1 MWKNSIIFSSITLM
15 LLVFSINSLNNDVS
29 LELLLENSR
38 PHIGAVYPSEIG
50 ISGETIKIAV
60 IDTGVNFEHPDLL
73 GIGENGKIVGG
84 YDFIENDNFPQD
96 TNGHGTQVTGIIAAD
111 GEITG
116 IAPKS
121 KILSYRVSED
131 GEAVS
136 SDLII
141 KAIKQAIVDKADIIN
156 ISLGVDIIH
165 DEIDHA
171 VNEAVNNGI
180 VVVVAAGNSGPDNE
194 TIGSPGANPNAITVG
209 ATYNDIDSSIVS
221 TLQIGEE
228 QFQVLPMLG
237 TEIISE
243 KIIEEIEFGG
253 FGREQDLEYL
263 DAKNKILLVERGG
276 EVEDEVVF
284 FSEKEHV
291 AANNGAKA
299 IIVFNNEPGIFYGE
313 LIHESIPENYVPSIP
328 AISIT
333 QEDGLIIKKML
344 NTKTIGT
351 IDVFNH
357 PDFVAMFS
365 SRGPVSPFY
374 EKPDLVAPGVFVKT
388 TSLGEKYNITS
399 GTSYAA
405 PHVAGAV
412 ALLLDKNPEFT
423 PQEIKS
429 KLITTSNLVTDP
441 FGNEFPM
448 NIGGAGR
455 VNVTDA
461 FNSELL
467 ILPSNLRFDLS
478 AEKNSQIKN
487 LHLNLDKLDNQLEI
501 KFSDFVNVNFDY
513 NLEDNFIQV
522 TSQLISNETGEFEGR
537 IFILHDGITHQ
548 IPIHVRVSDA
558 AVNIIKENDE
568 LFFEILKPLE
578 WTYAKISAI
587 NKETLEK
594 DSISFSSKSNSPL
607 KIYKSGDY
615 WIEVKISTDE
625 NTFDVYDSIKINL
638 LSENEKSVF
647 YYLEEIE
654 QPVLIL
660 SIVTVLVGIFGFRM
674 LRN

>member
-1 MWKNSIIFSSITLM
+1 M
-15 LLVFSINSLNNDVS
+15 LLVFSINSLNNDVGI
-29 LELLLENSR
+29 ELLLENSR

-50 ISGETIKIAV
+50 IGGETIKIAV
-60 IDTGVNFEHPDLL
+60 IDTGVNFDHPDLL
-73 GIGENGKIVGG
+73 GIGEDGKIVGG

-96 TNGHGTQVTGIIAAD
+96 TNGHGTQVAGIIAAD

-121 KILSYRVSED
+121 KILAYRVSED

-141 KAIKQAIVDKADIIN
+141 KAIKQAIADEADIIN

-171 VNEAVNNGI
+171 VNEAVKNGI
-180 VVVVAAGNSGPDNE
+180 VVVAAAGNSGPDNE

-221 TLQIGEE
+221 TLQIGKE

-313 LIHESIPENYVPSIP
+313 LIHEFIPENYVPSIP
-328 AISIT
+328 AVSIT
-333 QEDGLIIKKML
+333 QEDGLKIKKML
-344 NTKTIGT
+344 NTKTTGT

-405 PHVAGAV
+405 PHIAGAV
-412 ALLLDKNPEFT
+412 ALLLEKNPELT

-478 AEKNSQIKN
+478 TEKNSQIKN

-537 IFILHDGITHQ
+537 LFILHNEITHQ

-558 AVNIIKENDE
+558 SVNIIEENDE

-578 WTYAKISAI
+578 WTYAKISAV

-654 QPVLIL
+654 RPVLIL
-660 SIVTVLVGIFGFRM
+660 SIITVLVGIFGVRM

>member
-1 MWKNSIIFSSITLM
+1 M
-15 LLVFSINSLNNDVS
+15 LLLFSINSLNNDVS

-50 ISGETIKIAV
+50 IGGKTIKIAV
-60 IDTGVNFEHPDLL
+60 IDTGVNFDHPDLL
-73 GIGENGKIVGG
+73 GIGEDGKIVGG

-96 TNGHGTQVTGIIAAD
+96 TNGHGTQVAGIIAAD

-121 KILSYRVSED
+121 KILAYRVSED

-141 KAIKQAIVDKADIIN
+141 KAIKQAISDEADIIN

-171 VNEAVNNGI
+171 VNEAVKNGI
-180 VVVVAAGNSGPDNE
+180 VVVAAAGNSGPDNE

-253 FGREQDLEYL
+253 FGREQDLKYL
-263 DAKNKILLVERGG
+263 DVKNKILLVERGG

-291 AANNGAKA
+291 AVNNGAKA

-313 LIHESIPENYVPSIP
+313 LIHEFIPENYVPSIP
-328 AISIT
+328 AVSIT
-333 QEDGLIIKKML
+333 QEDGLKIKKML
-344 NTKTIGT
+344 NTKTIGI

-405 PHVAGAV
+405 PHIAGAV
-412 ALLLDKNPEFT
+412 ALLLEKNPEFT

-478 AEKNSQIKN
+478 TDC
-487 LHLNLDKLDNQLEI
+487 LL
-501 KFSDFVNVNFDY
+501 Y
-513 NLEDNFIQV
+513 
-522 TSQLISNETGEFEGR
+522 T
-537 IFILHDGITHQ
+537 
-548 IPIHVRVSDA
+548 SDA
-558 AVNIIKENDE
+558 ADE
-568 LFFEILKPLE
+568 
-578 WTYAKISAI
+578 
-587 NKETLEK
+587 
-594 DSISFSSKSNSPL
+594 
-607 KIYKSGDY
+607 
-615 WIEVKISTDE
+615 
-625 NTFDVYDSIKINL
+625 
-638 LSENEKSVF
+638 
-647 YYLEEIE
+647 
-654 QPVLIL
+654 
-660 SIVTVLVGIFGFRM
+660 
-674 LRN
+674 

>member
-1 MWKNSIIFSSITLM
+1 M

-50 ISGETIKIAV
+50 IGGETIKIAV

-96 TNGHGTQVTGIIAAD
+96 TNGHGTQVAGIIAAD
-111 GEITG
+111 GETTG

-121 KILSYRVSED
+121 KILAYRVSED

-141 KAIKQAIVDKADIIN
+141 KAIKQAMADEADIIN

-165 DEIDHA
+165 DEIDYA
-171 VNEAVNNGI
+171 VNEAVKNGI
-180 VVVVAAGNSGPDNE
+180 VVVAAAGNSGPDNE

-263 DAKNKILLVERGG
+263 DVKNKILLVERGG

-284 FSEKEHV
+284 FSEKEYV
-291 AANNGAKA
+291 AANSGAKA

-313 LIHESIPENYVPSIP
+313 LMHEFIPENYVPSIP
-328 AISIT
+328 AVSIT
-333 QEDGLIIKKML
+333 QDDGLKIKKML

-351 IDVFNH
+351 IDVFNP

-374 EKPDLVAPGVFVKT
+374 GKPDLVAPGVFVKT

-405 PHVAGAV
+405 PHIAGAV
-412 ALLLDKNPEFT
+412 ALLLEKNPEFT
-423 PQEIKS
+423 PHEIKS

-478 AEKNSQIKN
+478 TEKNSQTKN

-522 TSQLISNETGEFEGR
+522 TSQLVSNETGEFEGR
-537 IFILHDGITHQ
+537 LFILHNGITHQ

-558 AVNIIKENDE
+558 TVNIIEENDE

-578 WTYAKISAI
+578 WTYAKISAV

-615 WIEVKISTDE
+615 WIEAKISTDE

-654 QPVLIL
+654 RPVLIL
-660 SIVTVLVGIFGFRM
+660 SIITVLVGIFGVRM

>member
-1 MWKNSIIFSSITLM
+1 
-15 LLVFSINSLNNDVS
+15 VS

-50 ISGETIKIAV
+50 IGGKTIKIAV
-60 IDTGVNFEHPDLL
+60 IDTGVNFDHPDLL
-73 GIGENGKIVGG
+73 GIGEDGKIVGG

-96 TNGHGTQVTGIIAAD
+96 TNGHGTQVAGIIAAD

-121 KILSYRVSED
+121 KILAYRVSED

-141 KAIKQAIVDKADIIN
+141 KAIKQAISDEADIIN

-171 VNEAVNNGI
+171 VNEAVKNGI
-180 VVVVAAGNSGPDNE
+180 VVVAAAGNSGPDNE

-253 FGREQDLEYL
+253 FGREQDLKYL
-263 DAKNKILLVERGG
+263 DVKNKILLVERGG

-291 AANNGAKA
+291 AVNNGAKA

-313 LIHESIPENYVPSIP
+313 LIHEFIPENYVPSIP
-328 AISIT
+328 AVSIT
-333 QEDGLIIKKML
+333 QEDGLKIKKML
-344 NTKTIGT
+344 NTKTIGI

-405 PHVAGAV
+405 PHIAGAV
-412 ALLLDKNPEFT
+412 ALLLEKNPEFT

-478 AEKNSQIKN
+478 TEKNSQTKN

-522 TSQLISNETGEFEGR
+522 TSQLVSNETGEFEGR
-537 IFILHDGITHQ
+537 LFILHNGITHQ

-558 AVNIIKENDE
+558 TVNIIEENDE

-578 WTYAKISAI
+578 WTYAKISAV

-615 WIEVKISTDE
+615 WIEAKISTDE

-654 QPVLIL
+654 RPVLIL
-660 SIVTVLVGIFGFRM
+660 SIITVLVGIFGVRM

>member
-1 MWKNSIIFSSITLM
+1 MWKNSIIFSGITLM
-15 LLVFSINSLNNDVS
+15 LLLFSINSLNNDVS

-50 ISGETIKIAV
+50 IGGKTIKIAV
-60 IDTGVNFEHPDLL
+60 IDTGVNFDHPDLL
-73 GIGENGKIVGG
+73 GIGEDGKIVGG

-96 TNGHGTQVTGIIAAD
+96 TNGHGTQVAGIIAAD

-121 KILSYRVSED
+121 KILAYRVSED

-141 KAIKQAIVDKADIIN
+141 KAIKQAISDEADIIN

-171 VNEAVNNGI
+171 VNEAVKNGI
-180 VVVVAAGNSGPDNE
+180 VVVAAAGNSGPDNE

-253 FGREQDLEYL
+253 FGREQDLKYL
-263 DAKNKILLVERGG
+263 DVKNKILLVERGG

-291 AANNGAKA
+291 AVNNGAKA

-313 LIHESIPENYVPSIP
+313 LIHEFIPENYVPSIP
-328 AISIT
+328 AVSIT
-333 QEDGLIIKKML
+333 QEDGLKIKKML
-344 NTKTIGT
+344 NTKTIGI

-405 PHVAGAV
+405 PHIAGAV
-412 ALLLDKNPEFT
+412 ALLLEKNPEFT

-478 AEKNSQIKN
+478 TEKNSQTKN

-522 TSQLISNETGEFEGR
+522 TSQLVSNETGEFEGR
-537 IFILHDGITHQ
+537 LFILHNGITHQ

-558 AVNIIKENDE
+558 TVNIIEENDE

-578 WTYAKISAI
+578 WTYAKISAV

-594 DSISFSSKSNSPL
+594 DSISFSSKNNTPL

-625 NTFDVYDSIKINL
+625 NIFDVYDSIKINL

-654 QPVLIL
+654 RPVLIL
-660 SIVTVLVGIFGFRM
+660 SIITVLVGIFGVRM

>member
-1 MWKNSIIFSSITLM
+1 MWKNSIIFSGITLI

-29 LELLLENSR
+29 LEFLLENSR

-50 ISGETIKIAV
+50 IGGETIKIAV

-96 TNGHGTQVTGIIAAD
+96 TNGHGTQVAGIIAAD
-111 GEITG
+111 GETTG

-121 KILSYRVSED
+121 KILAYRVSED

-141 KAIKQAIVDKADIIN
+141 KAIKQAMADEADIIN

-165 DEIDHA
+165 DEIDYA
-171 VNEAVNNGI
+171 VNEAVKNGI
-180 VVVVAAGNSGPDNE
+180 VVVAAAGNSGPDNE

-263 DAKNKILLVERGG
+263 DVKNKILLVERGG

-284 FSEKEHV
+284 FSEKEYV
-291 AANNGAKA
+291 AANSGAKA

-313 LIHESIPENYVPSIP
+313 LMHEFIPENYVPSIP
-328 AISIT
+328 AVSIT
-333 QEDGLIIKKML
+333 QDDGLKIKKML

-374 EKPDLVAPGVFVKT
+374 GKPDLVAPGVFVKT

-405 PHVAGAV
+405 PHIAGAV
-412 ALLLDKNPEFT
+412 ALLLEKNPEFT
-423 PQEIKS
+423 PHEIKS

-455 VNVTDA
+455 VNVTNA

-478 AEKNSQIKN
+478 TEKNSQTKN

-522 TSQLISNETGEFEGR
+522 TSQLVSNETGEFEGR
-537 IFILHDGITHQ
+537 LFILHNGITHQ

-558 AVNIIKENDE
+558 TVNIIEENDE

-578 WTYAKISAI
+578 WTYAKISAV

-615 WIEVKISTDE
+615 WIEAKISTDE

-654 QPVLIL
+654 RPVLIL
-660 SIVTVLVGIFGFRM
+660 SIITVLVGIFGVRM

>member
-1 MWKNSIIFSSITLM
+1 M
-15 LLVFSINSLNNDVS
+15 LLLFSINSLNNDVS

-50 ISGETIKIAV
+50 IGGKTIKIAV
-60 IDTGVNFEHPDLL
+60 IDTGVNFDHPDLL
-73 GIGENGKIVGG
+73 GIGEDGKIVGG

-96 TNGHGTQVTGIIAAD
+96 TNGHGTQVAGIIAAD
-111 GEITG
+111 GETTG

-121 KILSYRVSED
+121 KILAYRVSED

-141 KAIKQAIVDKADIIN
+141 KAIKQAISDEADIIN

-171 VNEAVNNGI
+171 VNEAVKNGI
-180 VVVVAAGNSGPDNE
+180 VVVAAAGNSGPDNE

-253 FGREQDLEYL
+253 FGREQDLKYL
-263 DAKNKILLVERGG
+263 DVKNKILLVERGG

-291 AANNGAKA
+291 AVNNGAKA

-313 LIHESIPENYVPSIP
+313 LIHEFIPENYVPSIP
-328 AISIT
+328 AVSIT
-333 QEDGLIIKKML
+333 QEDGLKIKKML
-344 NTKTIGT
+344 NTKTIGI

-405 PHVAGAV
+405 PHIAGAV
-412 ALLLDKNPEFT
+412 ALLLEKNPEFT

-478 AEKNSQIKN
+478 TEKNSQTKN

-522 TSQLISNETGEFEGR
+522 TSQLVSNETGEFEGR
-537 IFILHDGITHQ
+537 LFILHNGITHQ

-558 AVNIIKENDE
+558 TVNIIEENDE

-578 WTYAKISAI
+578 WTYAKISAV

-615 WIEVKISTDE
+615 WIEAKISTDE

-654 QPVLIL
+654 RPVLIL
-660 SIVTVLVGIFGFRM
+660 SIITVLVGIFGVRM

>member
-1 MWKNSIIFSSITLM
+1 MWKNSIIFSGITLM
-15 LLVFSINSLNNDVS
+15 LLLFSINSLNNDVS

-50 ISGETIKIAV
+50 IGGETIKIAV
-60 IDTGVNFEHPDLL
+60 IDTGVNFDHPDLL
-73 GIGENGKIVGG
+73 GIGEDGKIVGG

-96 TNGHGTQVTGIIAAD
+96 TNGHGTQVAGIIAAD

-121 KILSYRVSED
+121 KILAYRVSED

-141 KAIKQAIVDKADIIN
+141 KAIKQAIADEADIIN

-171 VNEAVNNGI
+171 VNEAVKNGI
-180 VVVVAAGNSGPDNE
+180 VVVAAAGNSGPDNE

-253 FGREQDLEYL
+253 FGREQDLKYL
-263 DAKNKILLVERGG
+263 DVKNKILLVERGG

-313 LIHESIPENYVPSIP
+313 LIHEFIPENYVPSIP
-328 AISIT
+328 AVSIT
-333 QEDGLIIKKML
+333 QEDGLKIKKML
-344 NTKTIGT
+344 NTKTIGI

-405 PHVAGAV
+405 PHIAGAV
-412 ALLLDKNPEFT
+412 ALLLEKNPEFT

-478 AEKNSQIKN
+478 TEKNSQTKN

-522 TSQLISNETGEFEGR
+522 TSQLVSNETGEFEGR
-537 IFILHDGITHQ
+537 LFILHNGITHQ

-558 AVNIIKENDE
+558 TVNIIEENDE

-578 WTYAKISAI
+578 WTYAKISAV

-654 QPVLIL
+654 RPVLIL
-660 SIVTVLVGIFGFRM
+660 SIITVLVGIFGVRM

>member
-1 MWKNSIIFSSITLM
+1 M

-50 ISGETIKIAV
+50 IGGKTIKIAV
-60 IDTGVNFEHPDLL
+60 IDTGVNFDHPDLL
-73 GIGENGKIVGG
+73 GIGEDGKIVGG

-96 TNGHGTQVTGIIAAD
+96 TNGHGTQVAGIIAAD

-121 KILSYRVSED
+121 KILAYRVSED

-141 KAIKQAIVDKADIIN
+141 KAIKQAIADEADIIN

-171 VNEAVNNGI
+171 VNEAVKNGI
-180 VVVVAAGNSGPDNE
+180 VVVAAAGNSGPDNE

-313 LIHESIPENYVPSIP
+313 LIHEFIPENYVPSIP
-328 AISIT
+328 AVSIT
-333 QEDGLIIKKML
+333 QEDGLKIKKML

-405 PHVAGAV
+405 PHIAGAV
-412 ALLLDKNPEFT
+412 ALLLEKNPEFT

-478 AEKNSQIKN
+478 TEKSSQIKN
-487 LHLNLDKLDNQLEI
+487 LQLNLDKLDNQLEI
-501 KFSDFVNVNFDY
+501 KFSDFDNVNFDY
-513 NLEDNFIQV
+513 NLQDNVIQV
-522 TSQLISNETGEFEGR
+522 TSQLTSSETGEFEGR
-537 IFILHDGITHQ
+537 LFILHNGITHQ
-548 IPIHVRVSDA
+548 IPIHVRISDA
-558 AVNIIKENDE
+558 AISIMQENDE
-568 LFFEILKPLE
+568 LFFEVLKPLE
-578 WTYAKISAI
+578 WTYTKISVI
-587 NKETLEK
+587 NNETLEK
-594 DSISFSSKSNSPL
+594 NSISFTPENNAGL
-607 KIYKSGDY
+607 NIFKSGHY
-615 WIEVKISTDE
+615 WIEAKISTDE
-625 NTFDVYDSIKINL
+625 NTFDVYDSIIIDSSSQNQKPIFYDVQNIQRPIL
-638 LSENEKSVF
+638 IFSV
-647 YYLEEIE
+647 IT
-654 QPVLIL
+654 IM
-660 SIVTVLVGIFGFRM
+660 IGIFWARI

>member
-1 MWKNSIIFSSITLM
+1 MWKNSIIFSGITLI

-29 LELLLENSR
+29 LEFLLENSR

-50 ISGETIKIAV
+50 IGGETIKIAV

-96 TNGHGTQVTGIIAAD
+96 TNGHGTQVAGIIAAD
-111 GEITG
+111 GETTG

-121 KILSYRVSED
+121 KILAYRVSED

-141 KAIKQAIVDKADIIN
+141 KAIKQAISDEADIIN

-165 DEIDHA
+165 DEIDYA
-171 VNEAVNNGI
+171 VNEAVKNGI
-180 VVVVAAGNSGPDNE
+180 VVVAAAGNSGPDNE

-263 DAKNKILLVERGG
+263 DVKNKILLVERGG

-284 FSEKEHV
+284 FSEKEYV
-291 AANNGAKA
+291 AANSGAKA

-313 LIHESIPENYVPSIP
+313 LMHEFIPENYVPSIP
-328 AISIT
+328 AVSIT
-333 QEDGLIIKKML
+333 QDDGLKIKKML

-374 EKPDLVAPGVFVKT
+374 GKPDLVAPGVFVKT

-405 PHVAGAV
+405 PHIAGAV
-412 ALLLDKNPEFT
+412 ALLLEKNPEFT
-423 PQEIKS
+423 PHEIKS

-455 VNVTDA
+455 VNVTNA

-478 AEKNSQIKN
+478 TEKNSQTKN
-487 LHLNLDKLDNQLEI
+487 LHLNLAKLDNQLEI

-522 TSQLISNETGEFEGR
+522 TSQLVSNETGEFEGR
-537 IFILHDGITHQ
+537 LFILHNGITHQ

-558 AVNIIKENDE
+558 TVNIIEENDE

-578 WTYAKISAI
+578 WTYAKISVV

-615 WIEVKISTDE
+615 WIEAKISTDE

-654 QPVLIL
+654 RPVLIL
-660 SIVTVLVGIFGFRM
+660 SIITVLVGIFGVRM

>member
-1 MWKNSIIFSSITLM
+1 M
-15 LLVFSINSLNNDVS
+15 LLVFSINSFNNDMS

-50 ISGETIKIAV
+50 IGGETIKIAV

-96 TNGHGTQVTGIIAAD
+96 TNGHGTQVAGIIAAD
-111 GEITG
+111 GETTG

-121 KILSYRVSED
+121 KILAYRVSED

-141 KAIKQAIVDKADIIN
+141 KAIKQAMADEADIIN

-165 DEIDHA
+165 DEIDYA
-171 VNEAVNNGI
+171 VNEAVKNGI
-180 VVVVAAGNSGPDNE
+180 VVVAAAGNSGPDNE

-209 ATYNDIDSSIVS
+209 ATYNDIDSSVVS

-263 DAKNKILLVERGG
+263 DVKNKILLVERGG

-284 FSEKEHV
+284 FSEKEYV
-291 AANNGAKA
+291 AANSGAKA

-313 LIHESIPENYVPSIP
+313 LMHEFIPENYVPSIP
-328 AISIT
+328 AVSIT
-333 QEDGLIIKKML
+333 QDDGLKIKKML

-478 AEKNSQIKN
+478 TEKNSQTKN

-501 KFSDFVNVNFDY
+501 KFSDYVNVNFDY

-558 AVNIIKENDE
+558 TVNIIEENDE

-578 WTYAKISAI
+578 WTYAKISAV

-615 WIEVKISTDE
+615 WIEAKISTDE

-654 QPVLIL
+654 RPVLIL
-660 SIVTVLVGIFGFRM
+660 SIITVLVGIFGVRM

>member
-1 MWKNSIIFSSITLM
+1 M

-50 ISGETIKIAV
+50 IGGETIKIAV

-96 TNGHGTQVTGIIAAD
+96 TNGHGTQVAGIIAAD
-111 GEITG
+111 GETTG

-121 KILSYRVSED
+121 KILAYRVSED

-141 KAIKQAIVDKADIIN
+141 KPINQAMADEADIIN

-165 DEIDHA
+165 DEIDYA
-171 VNEAVNNGI
+171 VNEAVKNGI
-180 VVVVAAGNSGPDNE
+180 VVVAAAGNSGPDNE

-263 DAKNKILLVERGG
+263 DVKNKILLVERGC

-284 FSEKEHV
+284 FSEKEYV
-291 AANNGAKA
+291 AANSGAKA

-313 LIHESIPENYVPSIP
+313 LMHEFVPENYVPSIP
-328 AISIT
+328 AVSIT
-333 QEDGLIIKKML
+333 QDDGLKIKKML

-374 EKPDLVAPGVFVKT
+374 GKPDLVAPGVFVKT

-405 PHVAGAV
+405 PHIAGAV
-412 ALLLDKNPEFT
+412 ALLLEKNPEFT
-423 PQEIKS
+423 PHEIKS

-478 AEKNSQIKN
+478 TEKNSQTKN

-522 TSQLISNETGEFEGR
+522 TSQLVSNETGEFEGR
-537 IFILHDGITHQ
+537 LFILHNGITHQ

-558 AVNIIKENDE
+558 TVNIIEENDE

-578 WTYAKISAI
+578 WTYAKISAV

-615 WIEVKISTDE
+615 WIEAKISTDE

-654 QPVLIL
+654 RPVLIL
-660 SIVTVLVGIFGFRM
+660 SIITVLVGIFGVRM

>member
-1 MWKNSIIFSSITLM
+1 M
-15 LLVFSINSLNNDVS
+15 LLVFSINSFNNDMS

-50 ISGETIKIAV
+50 IGGETIKIAV

-96 TNGHGTQVTGIIAAD
+96 TNGHGTQVAGIIAAD
-111 GEITG
+111 GETTG

-121 KILSYRVSED
+121 KILAYRVSED

-141 KAIKQAIVDKADIIN
+141 KAIKQAMADEADIIN

-165 DEIDHA
+165 DEIDYA
-171 VNEAVNNGI
+171 VNEAVKNGI
-180 VVVVAAGNSGPDNE
+180 VVVAAAGNSGPDNE

-263 DAKNKILLVERGG
+263 DVKNKILLVERGG

-284 FSEKEHV
+284 FSEKEYV
-291 AANNGAKA
+291 AANSGAKA

-313 LIHESIPENYVPSIP
+313 LMHEFIPENYVPSIP
-328 AISIT
+328 AVSIT
-333 QEDGLIIKKML
+333 QDDGLKIKKML

-374 EKPDLVAPGVFVKT
+374 GKPDLVAPGVFVKT

-405 PHVAGAV
+405 PHIAGAV
-412 ALLLDKNPEFT
+412 ALLLEKNPEFT
-423 PQEIKS
+423 PHEIKS

-478 AEKNSQIKN
+478 TEKNSQTKN

-522 TSQLISNETGEFEGR
+522 TSQLVSNETGEFEGR
-537 IFILHDGITHQ
+537 LFILHNGITHQ

-558 AVNIIKENDE
+558 TVNIIEENDE

-578 WTYAKISAI
+578 WTYAKISAV

-615 WIEVKISTDE
+615 WIEAKISTDE

-654 QPVLIL
+654 RPVLIL
-660 SIVTVLVGIFGFRM
+660 SIITVLVGIFGVRM

>member
-1 MWKNSIIFSSITLM
+1 MWKNSIIFSGITLI

-29 LELLLENSR
+29 LEFLLENSR

-50 ISGETIKIAV
+50 IGGETIKIAV

-96 TNGHGTQVTGIIAAD
+96 TNGHGTQVAGIIAAD
-111 GEITG
+111 GETTG

-121 KILSYRVSED
+121 KILAYRVSED

-141 KAIKQAIVDKADIIN
+141 KAIKQAMADEADIIN

-165 DEIDHA
+165 DEIDYA
-171 VNEAVNNGI
+171 VNEAVKNGI
-180 VVVVAAGNSGPDNE
+180 VVVAAAGNSGPDNE

-263 DAKNKILLVERGG
+263 DVKNKILLVERGG

-284 FSEKEHV
+284 FSEKEYV
-291 AANNGAKA
+291 AANSGAKA

-313 LIHESIPENYVPSIP
+313 LMHEFIPENYVPSIP
-328 AISIT
+328 AVSIT
-333 QEDGLIIKKML
+333 QDDGLKIKKML

-374 EKPDLVAPGVFVKT
+374 GKPDLVAPGVFVKT

-405 PHVAGAV
+405 PHIAGAV
-412 ALLLDKNPEFT
+412 ALLLEKNPEFT
-423 PQEIKS
+423 PHEIKS

-455 VNVTDA
+455 VNVTNA

-478 AEKNSQIKN
+478 TEKNSQTKN

-522 TSQLISNETGEFEGR
+522 TSQLVSNETGEFEGR
-537 IFILHDGITHQ
+537 LFILHNGITHQ

-558 AVNIIKENDE
+558 TVNIIEENDK

-578 WTYAKISAI
+578 WTYAKISAV

-615 WIEVKISTDE
+615 WIEAKISTDE

-654 QPVLIL
+654 RPVLIL
-660 SIVTVLVGIFGFRM
+660 SIITVLVGIFGVRM

>member
-1 MWKNSIIFSSITLM
+1 M
-15 LLVFSINSLNNDVS
+15 LLLFSINSLNNDVS

-50 ISGETIKIAV
+50 IGGKTIKIAV
-60 IDTGVNFEHPDLL
+60 IDTGVNFDHPDLL
-73 GIGENGKIVGG
+73 GIGEDGKIVGG

-96 TNGHGTQVTGIIAAD
+96 TNGHGTQVAGIIAAD

-121 KILSYRVSED
+121 KILAYRVSED

-141 KAIKQAIVDKADIIN
+141 KAIKQAISDEADIIN

-171 VNEAVNNGI
+171 VNEAVKNGI
-180 VVVVAAGNSGPDNE
+180 VVVAAAGNSGPDNE

-253 FGREQDLEYL
+253 FGREQDLKYL
-263 DAKNKILLVERGG
+263 DVKNKILLVERGG

-291 AANNGAKA
+291 AVNNGAKA

-313 LIHESIPENYVPSIP
+313 LIHEFIPENYVPSIP
-328 AISIT
+328 AVSIT
-333 QEDGLIIKKML
+333 QEDGLKIKKML

-405 PHVAGAV
+405 PHIAGAV
-412 ALLLDKNPEFT
+412 ALLLEKNPEFT

-478 AEKNSQIKN
+478 TEKNSQTKN
-487 LHLNLDKLDNQLEI
+487 LHLNLDKLDNQLDI

-522 TSQLISNETGEFEGR
+522 TSQLVSNETGEFEGR
-537 IFILHDGITHQ
+537 LFILHNGITHQ

-558 AVNIIKENDE
+558 TVNIIEENDE

-578 WTYAKISAI
+578 WTYAKISAV

-615 WIEVKISTDE
+615 WIEAKISTDE

-654 QPVLIL
+654 RPVLIL
-660 SIVTVLVGIFGFRM
+660 SIITVLVGIFGVRM

>member
-1 MWKNSIIFSSITLM
+1 M

-50 ISGETIKIAV
+50 IGGETIKIAV

-96 TNGHGTQVTGIIAAD
+96 TNGHGTQVAGIIAAD
-111 GEITG
+111 GETTG

-121 KILSYRVSED
+121 KILAYRVSED

-141 KAIKQAIVDKADIIN
+141 KAIKQAMADEADIIN

-165 DEIDHA
+165 DEIDYA
-171 VNEAVNNGI
+171 VNEAVKNGI
-180 VVVVAAGNSGPDNE
+180 VVVAAAGNSGPDNE

-263 DAKNKILLVERGG
+263 DVKNKILLVERGG

-284 FSEKEHV
+284 FSEKEYV
-291 AANNGAKA
+291 AANSGAKA

-313 LIHESIPENYVPSIP
+313 LMHEFVPENYVPSIP
-328 AISIT
+328 AVSIT
-333 QEDGLIIKKML
+333 QDDGLKIKKML

-374 EKPDLVAPGVFVKT
+374 GKPDLVAPGVFVKT

-405 PHVAGAV
+405 PHIAGAV
-412 ALLLDKNPEFT
+412 ALLLEKNPEFT
-423 PQEIKS
+423 PHEIKS

-478 AEKNSQIKN
+478 TEKNSQTKN

-522 TSQLISNETGEFEGR
+522 TSQLVSNETGEFEGR
-537 IFILHDGITHQ
+537 LFILHNGITHQ

-558 AVNIIKENDE
+558 TVNIIEENDE

-578 WTYAKISAI
+578 WTYAKISAV

-615 WIEVKISTDE
+615 WIEAKISTDE

-654 QPVLIL
+654 RPVLIL
-660 SIVTVLVGIFGFRM
+660 SIITVLVGIFGVRM

>member
-1 MWKNSIIFSSITLM
+1 M
-15 LLVFSINSLNNDVS
+15 LLVLCVNSLNNDVD

-50 ISGETIKIAV
+50 IGGETITIAV
-60 IDTGVNFEHPDLL
+60 IDTGVNFKHPDLL

-84 YDFIENDNFPQD
+84 YDYIENDNFPQD
-96 TNGHGTQVTGIIAAD
+96 TNGHGTQVAGIIAAD

-121 KILSYRVSED
+121 KILAYRVSED

-141 KAIKQAIVDKADIIN
+141 KAIKQAITDEVDIIN
-156 ISLGVDIIH
+156 ISLGVDVIH
-165 DEIDHA
+165 DKIDHA
-171 VNEAVNNGI
+171 VNEAVSNGI
-180 VVVVAAGNSGPDNE
+180 VVVVAAGNSGPDKE

-221 TLQIGEE
+221 TLQIGEK

-237 TEIISE
+237 TKIISD
-243 KIIEEIEFGG
+243 KIMAEIEFGN
-253 FGREQDLEYL
+253 FGRQQDL
-263 DAKNKILLVERGG
+263 KNFDVREKIILVERGG
-276 EVEDEVVF
+276 EIEDEVVF
-284 FSEKEHV
+284 FSEKEQV

-299 IIVFNNEPGIFYGE
+299 IIVFNNELGIFYGE
-313 LIHESIPENYVPSIP
+313 LLHEFVPENYTPSIP
-328 AISIT
+328 AISMT
-333 QEDGLIIKKML
+333 QEDGMIVKEML

-388 TSLGEKYNITS
+388 TSLSEQYNITS

-405 PHVAGAV
+405 PHVTGAV
-412 ALLLDKNPEFT
+412 ALLLNKDPELT
-423 PQEIKS
+423 PHEIKS

-441 FGNEFPM
+441 FGNEFSM

-455 VNVTDA
+455 INVTNA
-461 FNSELL
+461 FDSELL
-467 ILPSNLRFDLS
+467 ILPPNLRFDLS
-478 AEKNSQIKN
+478 TEKNSETKYIQIN
-487 LHLNLDKLDNQLEI
+487 SNKLDEMLDI
-501 KFSDFVNVNFDY
+501 KFSNFTNVNLDY
-513 NLEDNFIQV
+513 NLQGNLLQV
-522 TSQLISNETGEFEGR
+522 TSKLTSNEIGEFEGR
-537 IFILHDGITHQ
+537 LFIKHNEIMHQ
-548 IPIHVRVSDA
+548 IPIHIRVSEA
-558 AVNIIKENDE
+558 TINIIEEDGE
-568 LFFEILKPLE
+568 LFFEIIKPLE

-594 DSISFSSKSNSPL
+594 NSVSFSPKNTIPL

-615 WIEVKISTDE
+615 WIEAKISTHE
-625 NTFDVYDSIKINL
+625 KIFDVFDSIIIDTSFENKI
-638 LSENEKSVF
+638 SVF
-647 YYLEEIE
+647 NNIGNIE
-654 QPVLIL
+654 RPVIIL
-660 SIVTVLVGIFGFRM
+660 TAIIISCCGIWYSNFKKLKYTWSCFT
-674 LRN
+674 NII

>member
-1 MWKNSIIFSSITLM
+1 M

-50 ISGETIKIAV
+50 IGGETIKIAV

-96 TNGHGTQVTGIIAAD
+96 TNGHGTQVAGIIAAD
-111 GEITG
+111 GETTG

-121 KILSYRVSED
+121 KILAYRVSED

-141 KAIKQAIVDKADIIN
+141 KPINQAMADEADIIN

-165 DEIDHA
+165 DEIDYA
-171 VNEAVNNGI
+171 VNEAVKNGI
-180 VVVVAAGNSGPDNE
+180 VVVAAAGNSGPDNE

-263 DAKNKILLVERGG
+263 DVKNKILLVERGG

-284 FSEKEHV
+284 FSEKEYV
-291 AANNGAKA
+291 AANSGAKA

-313 LIHESIPENYVPSIP
+313 LMHEFVPENYVPSIP
-328 AISIT
+328 AVSIT
-333 QEDGLIIKKML
+333 QDDGLKIKKML

-374 EKPDLVAPGVFVKT
+374 GKPDLVAPGVFVKT

-405 PHVAGAV
+405 PHIAGAV
-412 ALLLDKNPEFT
+412 ALLLEKNPEFT
-423 PQEIKS
+423 PHEIKS

-478 AEKNSQIKN
+478 TEKNSQTKN

-522 TSQLISNETGEFEGR
+522 TSQLVSNETGEFEGR
-537 IFILHDGITHQ
+537 LFILHNGITHQ

-558 AVNIIKENDE
+558 TVNIIEENDE

-578 WTYAKISAI
+578 WTYAKISAV

-615 WIEVKISTDE
+615 WIEAKISTDE

-654 QPVLIL
+654 RPVLIL
-660 SIVTVLVGIFGFRM
+660 SIITVLVGIFGVRM

>member
-1 MWKNSIIFSSITLM
+1 M
-15 LLVFSINSLNNDVS
+15 LLVFSINSLNNDVGI
-29 LELLLENSR
+29 ELLLENSR

-50 ISGETIKIAV
+50 IGGETIKIAV
-60 IDTGVNFEHPDLL
+60 IDTGVNFDHPDLL
-73 GIGENGKIVGG
+73 GIGEDGKIVGG

-96 TNGHGTQVTGIIAAD
+96 TNGHGTQVAGIIAAD

-121 KILSYRVSED
+121 KILAYRVSED

-141 KAIKQAIVDKADIIN
+141 KAIKQAIADEADIIN

-171 VNEAVNNGI
+171 VNEAVKNGI
-180 VVVVAAGNSGPDNE
+180 VVVAAAGNSGPDNE

-313 LIHESIPENYVPSIP
+313 LIHEFIPENYVPSIP
-328 AISIT
+328 AVSIT
-333 QEDGLIIKKML
+333 QEDGLKIKKIL
-344 NTKTIGT
+344 NTKTTGT

-405 PHVAGAV
+405 PHIAGAV
-412 ALLLDKNPEFT
+412 ALLLEKNPELT

-478 AEKNSQIKN
+478 TEKNSQIKN

-537 IFILHDGITHQ
+537 LFILHNEITHQ

-558 AVNIIKENDE
+558 SVNIIEENDE

-578 WTYAKISAI
+578 WTYAKISAV

-654 QPVLIL
+654 RPVLIL
-660 SIVTVLVGIFGFRM
+660 SIITVLVGIFGVRM

>member
-1 MWKNSIIFSSITLM
+1 M
-15 LLVFSINSLNNDVS
+15 LLVFSINSLNNDVGI
-29 LELLLENSR
+29 ELLLENSR

-50 ISGETIKIAV
+50 IGGETIKIAV

-96 TNGHGTQVTGIIAAD
+96 TNGHGTQVAGIIAAD
-111 GEITG
+111 GETTG

-121 KILSYRVSED
+121 KILAYRVSED

-141 KAIKQAIVDKADIIN
+141 KAIKQAMADEADIIN

-165 DEIDHA
+165 DEIDYA
-171 VNEAVNNGI
+171 VNEAVKNGI
-180 VVVVAAGNSGPDNE
+180 VVVAAAGNSGPDNE

-263 DAKNKILLVERGG
+263 DVKNKILLVERGG

-284 FSEKEHV
+284 FSEKEYV
-291 AANNGAKA
+291 AANNDAKA

-313 LIHESIPENYVPSIP
+313 LMHEFVPENYVPSIP
-328 AISIT
+328 AVSIT
-333 QEDGLIIKKML
+333 QDDGLKIKKML

-374 EKPDLVAPGVFVKT
+374 GKPDLVAPGVFVKT

-405 PHVAGAV
+405 PHIAGAV
-412 ALLLDKNPEFT
+412 ALLLEKNPEFT
-423 PQEIKS
+423 PHEIKS

-478 AEKNSQIKN
+478 TEKNSQTKN

-522 TSQLISNETGEFEGR
+522 TSQLVSNETGEFEGR
-537 IFILHDGITHQ
+537 LFILHNGITHQ

-558 AVNIIKENDE
+558 TVNIIEENDE

-578 WTYAKISAI
+578 WTYAKISAV

-615 WIEVKISTDE
+615 WIEAKISTDE

-654 QPVLIL
+654 RPVLIL
-660 SIVTVLVGIFGFRM
+660 SIITVVVGIFGVRM

>member
-1 MWKNSIIFSSITLM
+1 M

-50 ISGETIKIAV
+50 IGGETIKIAV

-96 TNGHGTQVTGIIAAD
+96 TNGHGTQVAGIIAAD
-111 GEITG
+111 GETTG

-121 KILSYRVSED
+121 KILAYRVSED

-141 KAIKQAIVDKADIIN
+141 KAIKQAMADEADIIN

-165 DEIDHA
+165 DEIDYA
-171 VNEAVNNGI
+171 VNEAVKNGI
-180 VVVVAAGNSGPDNE
+180 VVVAAAGNSGPDNE

-263 DAKNKILLVERGG
+263 DVKNKILLVERGG

-284 FSEKEHV
+284 FSEKEYV
-291 AANNGAKA
+291 AANSGAKA

-313 LIHESIPENYVPSIP
+313 LMHEFIPENYVPSIP
-328 AISIT
+328 AVSIT
-333 QEDGLIIKKML
+333 QDDGLKIKKML

-374 EKPDLVAPGVFVKT
+374 GKPDLVAPGVFVKT

-405 PHVAGAV
+405 PHIAGAV
-412 ALLLDKNPEFT
+412 ALLLEKNPEFT
-423 PQEIKS
+423 PHEIKS

-478 AEKNSQIKN
+478 TEKNSQTKN

-522 TSQLISNETGEFEGR
+522 TSQLVSNETGESEGR
-537 IFILHDGITHQ
+537 LFILHNGITHQ

-558 AVNIIKENDE
+558 TVNIIEENDE

-578 WTYAKISAI
+578 WTYAKISAV

-615 WIEVKISTDE
+615 WIEAKISTDE

-654 QPVLIL
+654 RPVLIL
-660 SIVTVLVGIFGFRM
+660 SIITVLVGIFGVRM

>member
-1 MWKNSIIFSSITLM
+1 MV
-15 LLVFSINSLNNDVS
+15 LVFSINSLNNDVG

-50 ISGETIKIAV
+50 IGGETIKIAV
-60 IDTGVNFEHPDLL
+60 IDTGVNFDHPDLL
-73 GIGENGKIVGG
+73 GIGEDGKIVGG

-96 TNGHGTQVTGIIAAD
+96 TNGHGTQVAGIIAAD

-121 KILSYRVSED
+121 KILAYRVSED

-141 KAIKQAIVDKADIIN
+141 KAIKQAIADEADIIN

-171 VNEAVNNGI
+171 VNEAVKNGI
-180 VVVVAAGNSGPDNE
+180 VVVAAAGNSGPDNE

-313 LIHESIPENYVPSIP
+313 LIHEFIPENYVPSIP
-328 AISIT
+328 AVSIT
-333 QEDGLIIKKML
+333 QEDGLKIKKIL
-344 NTKTIGT
+344 NTKTTGT

-405 PHVAGAV
+405 PHIAGAV
-412 ALLLDKNPEFT
+412 ALLLEKNPEFT

-478 AEKNSQIKN
+478 TEKNSQTKN

-522 TSQLISNETGEFEGR
+522 TSQLVSNETGEFEGR
-537 IFILHDGITHQ
+537 LFILHNGITHQ

-558 AVNIIKENDE
+558 TVNIIEENDE

-578 WTYAKISAI
+578 WTYAKISAV

-654 QPVLIL
+654 RPVLIL
-660 SIVTVLVGIFGFRM
+660 SIITVLVGIFGVRM

>member
-1 MWKNSIIFSSITLM
+1 MWKNSIIFSGITLI

-29 LELLLENSR
+29 LEFLLENSR

-50 ISGETIKIAV
+50 IGGETIKIAV

-96 TNGHGTQVTGIIAAD
+96 TNGHGTQVAGIIAAD
-111 GEITG
+111 GETTG

-121 KILSYRVSED
+121 KILAYRVSED

-141 KAIKQAIVDKADIIN
+141 KAIKQAMADEADIIN

-165 DEIDHA
+165 DEIDYA
-171 VNEAVNNGI
+171 VNEAVKNGI
-180 VVVVAAGNSGPDNE
+180 VVVAAAGNSGPDNE

-263 DAKNKILLVERGG
+263 DVKNKILLVERGG

-284 FSEKEHV
+284 FSEKEYV
-291 AANNGAKA
+291 AANSGAKA

-313 LIHESIPENYVPSIP
+313 LMHEFIPENYVPSIP
-328 AISIT
+328 AVSIT
-333 QEDGLIIKKML
+333 QDDGLKIKKML

-405 PHVAGAV
+405 PHIAGAV
-412 ALLLDKNPEFT
+412 ALLLEKNPEFT
-423 PQEIKS
+423 PHEIKS

-455 VNVTDA
+455 VNVTNA

-478 AEKNSQIKN
+478 TEKNSQTKN

-522 TSQLISNETGEFEGR
+522 TSQLVSNETGEFEGR
-537 IFILHDGITHQ
+537 LFILHNGITHQ

-558 AVNIIKENDE
+558 TVNIIEENDE

-578 WTYAKISAI
+578 WTYAKISAV

-615 WIEVKISTDE
+615 WIEAKISTDE

-654 QPVLIL
+654 RPVLIL
-660 SIVTVLVGIFGFRM
+660 SIITVLVGIFGVRM

>member
-1 MWKNSIIFSSITLM
+1 M
-15 LLVFSINSLNNDVS
+15 LLVFSINSFNNDMS

-50 ISGETIKIAV
+50 IGGETIKIAV

-96 TNGHGTQVTGIIAAD
+96 TNGHGTQVAGIIAAD
-111 GEITG
+111 GETTG

-121 KILSYRVSED
+121 KILAYRVSED

-141 KAIKQAIVDKADIIN
+141 KAIKQAMADEADIIN

-165 DEIDHA
+165 DEIDYA
-171 VNEAVNNGI
+171 VNEAVKNGI
-180 VVVVAAGNSGPDNE
+180 VVVAAAGNSGPDNE

-263 DAKNKILLVERGG
+263 DVKNKILLVERGG

-284 FSEKEHV
+284 FSEKEYV
-291 AANNGAKA
+291 AANSGAKA

-313 LIHESIPENYVPSIP
+313 LMHEFIPENYVPSIP
-328 AISIT
+328 AVSIT
-333 QEDGLIIKKML
+333 QDDGLKIKKML

-405 PHVAGAV
+405 PHIAGAV
-412 ALLLDKNPEFT
+412 ALLLEKNPEFT
-423 PQEIKS
+423 PHEIKS

-455 VNVTDA
+455 VNVTNA

-478 AEKNSQIKN
+478 TEKNSQTKN

-522 TSQLISNETGEFEGR
+522 TSQLVSNETGEFEGR
-537 IFILHDGITHQ
+537 LFILHNGITHQ

-558 AVNIIKENDE
+558 TVNIIEENDE

-578 WTYAKISAI
+578 WTYAKISAV

-615 WIEVKISTDE
+615 WIEAKISTDE

-654 QPVLIL
+654 RPVLIL
-660 SIVTVLVGIFGFRM
+660 SIITVLVGIFGVRM

>member
-328 AISIT
+328 AISMT

-487 LHLNLDKLDNQLEI
+487 LYLNLDKLDNQLEI
-501 KFSDFVNVNFDY
+501 KFSDFVNINFDY

-522 TSQLISNETGEFEGR
+522 TSQLTSNETGEFEGR
-537 IFILHDGITHQ
+537 IFILHNGITHQ

-578 WTYAKISAI
+578 WTYAKISAV

-594 DSISFSSKSNSPL
+594 DSISFSSNSNSPL

-660 SIVTVLVGIFGFRM
+660 SIITVLVGIFGFRI

>member
-1 MWKNSIIFSSITLM
+1 MWKNSIIFSGITLM

-50 ISGETIKIAV
+50 IGGETIKIAV

-96 TNGHGTQVTGIIAAD
+96 TNGHGTQVAGIIAAD
-111 GEITG
+111 GETTG

-121 KILSYRVSED
+121 KILAYRVSED

-141 KAIKQAIVDKADIIN
+141 KAIKQAMADEADIIN

-165 DEIDHA
+165 DEIDYA
-171 VNEAVNNGI
+171 VNEAVKNGI
-180 VVVVAAGNSGPDNE
+180 VVVAAAGNSGPDNE
-194 TIGSPGANPNAITVG
+194 TIGSPGANANAITVG

-253 FGREQDLEYL
+253 FGSEQDLEYL
-263 DAKNKILLVERGG
+263 DVKNKILLVERGG

-284 FSEKEHV
+284 FSEKEYV
-291 AANNGAKA
+291 AANSGAKA

-313 LIHESIPENYVPSIP
+313 LMHEFIPENYVPSIP
-328 AISIT
+328 AVSIT
-333 QEDGLIIKKML
+333 QDDGLKIKKML

-374 EKPDLVAPGVFVKT
+374 GKPDLVAPGVFVKT

-405 PHVAGAV
+405 PHIAGAV
-412 ALLLDKNPEFT
+412 ALLLEKNPEFT
-423 PQEIKS
+423 PHEIKS

-478 AEKNSQIKN
+478 TEKNSQTKN

-522 TSQLISNETGEFEGR
+522 TSQLVSNETGEFEGR
-537 IFILHDGITHQ
+537 LFILHNGITHQ

-558 AVNIIKENDE
+558 TVNIIEENDE

-578 WTYAKISAI
+578 WTYAKISAV

-615 WIEVKISTDE
+615 WIEAKISTDE

-654 QPVLIL
+654 RPVLIL
-660 SIVTVLVGIFGFRM
+660 SIITVLVGIFGVRM

>member
-1 MWKNSIIFSSITLM
+1 M

-50 ISGETIKIAV
+50 IGGETIKIAV

-96 TNGHGTQVTGIIAAD
+96 TNGHGTQVAGIIAAD
-111 GEITG
+111 GETTG

-121 KILSYRVSED
+121 KILAYRVSED

-141 KAIKQAIVDKADIIN
+141 KAIKQAMADEADIIN

-165 DEIDHA
+165 DEIDYA
-171 VNEAVNNGI
+171 VNEAVKNGI
-180 VVVVAAGNSGPDNE
+180 VVVAAAGNSGPDNE

-263 DAKNKILLVERGG
+263 DVKNKILLVERGG

-284 FSEKEHV
+284 FSEKEYV
-291 AANNGAKA
+291 AANSGAKA

-313 LIHESIPENYVPSIP
+313 LMHEFIPENYVPSIP
-328 AISIT
+328 AVSIT
-333 QEDGLIIKKML
+333 QDDGLKIKKML

-405 PHVAGAV
+405 PHIAGAV
-412 ALLLDKNPEFT
+412 ALLLEKNPEFT
-423 PQEIKS
+423 PHEIKS

-478 AEKNSQIKN
+478 TEKNSQTKN

-522 TSQLISNETGEFEGR
+522 TSQLVSNETGEFEGR
-537 IFILHDGITHQ
+537 LFILHNGITHQ

-558 AVNIIKENDE
+558 TVNIIEENDE

-578 WTYAKISAI
+578 WTYAKISAV

-615 WIEVKISTDE
+615 WIEAKISTDE

-654 QPVLIL
+654 RPVLIL
-660 SIVTVLVGIFGFRM
+660 SIITVLVGIFGVRM

>member
-1 MWKNSIIFSSITLM
+1 M
-15 LLVFSINSLNNDVS
+15 LLLFSINSLNNDVS

-50 ISGETIKIAV
+50 IGGETIKIAV

-73 GIGENGKIVGG
+73 GIGKNGKIVGG

-96 TNGHGTQVTGIIAAD
+96 TNGHGTQVAGIIAAD
-111 GEITG
+111 GETTG

-121 KILSYRVSED
+121 KILAYRVSED

-141 KAIKQAIVDKADIIN
+141 KAIKQAMADEADIIN

-165 DEIDHA
+165 DEIDYA
-171 VNEAVNNGI
+171 VNEAVKNGI
-180 VVVVAAGNSGPDNE
+180 VVVAAAGNSGPDNE

-263 DAKNKILLVERGG
+263 DVKNKILLVERGG

-284 FSEKEHV
+284 FSEKEYV
-291 AANNGAKA
+291 AANSGAKA

-313 LIHESIPENYVPSIP
+313 LMHEFIPENYVPSIP
-328 AISIT
+328 AVSIT
-333 QEDGLIIKKML
+333 QDDGLKIKKML

-405 PHVAGAV
+405 PHIAGAV
-412 ALLLDKNPEFT
+412 ALLLEKNPEFT
-423 PQEIKS
+423 PHEIKS

-478 AEKNSQIKN
+478 TEKNSQTKN

-522 TSQLISNETGEFEGR
+522 TSQLVSNETGEFEGR
-537 IFILHDGITHQ
+537 LFILHNGITHQ

-558 AVNIIKENDE
+558 TVNIIEENDE

-578 WTYAKISAI
+578 WTYAKISAV

-615 WIEVKISTDE
+615 WIEAKISTDE

-654 QPVLIL
+654 RPVLIL
-660 SIVTVLVGIFGFRM
+660 SIITVLVGIFGVRM

>member
-1 MWKNSIIFSSITLM
+1 M

-50 ISGETIKIAV
+50 IGGETIKIAV

-96 TNGHGTQVTGIIAAD
+96 TNGHGTQVAGIIAAD
-111 GEITG
+111 GETTG

-121 KILSYRVSED
+121 KILAYRVSED

-141 KAIKQAIVDKADIIN
+141 KAIKQAMADEADIIN

-165 DEIDHA
+165 DEIDYA
-171 VNEAVNNGI
+171 VNEAVKNGI
-180 VVVVAAGNSGPDNE
+180 VVVAAAGNSGPDNE

-243 KIIEEIEFGG
+243 KIIDEFEFGG

-263 DAKNKILLVERGG
+263 DVKNKILLVERGG

-284 FSEKEHV
+284 FSEKEYV
-291 AANNGAKA
+291 AANSGAKA

-313 LIHESIPENYVPSIP
+313 LMHEFIPENYVPSIP
-328 AISIT
+328 AVSIT
-333 QEDGLIIKKML
+333 QDDGLKIKKML

-374 EKPDLVAPGVFVKT
+374 GKPDLVAPGVFVKT

-405 PHVAGAV
+405 PHIAGAV
-412 ALLLDKNPEFT
+412 ALLLEKNPEFT
-423 PQEIKS
+423 PHEIKS

-448 NIGGAGR
+448 NKGGAGR

-478 AEKNSQIKN
+478 TEKNSQTKN

-522 TSQLISNETGEFEGR
+522 TSQLVSNETGEFEGR
-537 IFILHDGITHQ
+537 LFILHNGITHQ

-558 AVNIIKENDE
+558 TVNIIEENDE

-578 WTYAKISAI
+578 WTYAKISAV

-615 WIEVKISTDE
+615 WIEAKISTDE

-654 QPVLIL
+654 RPVLIL
-660 SIVTVLVGIFGFRM
+660 SIITVLVGIFGVRM

>member
-1 MWKNSIIFSSITLM
+1 M
-15 LLVFSINSLNNDVS
+15 LLLFSINSLNNDVS

-50 ISGETIKIAV
+50 IGGKTIKIAV
-60 IDTGVNFEHPDLL
+60 IDTGVNFDHPDLL
-73 GIGENGKIVGG
+73 GIGEDGKIVGG

-96 TNGHGTQVTGIIAAD
+96 TNGHGTQVAGIIAAD

-121 KILSYRVSED
+121 KILAYRVSED

-141 KAIKQAIVDKADIIN
+141 KAIKQAIADEADIIN

-171 VNEAVNNGI
+171 VNEAVKNGI
-180 VVVVAAGNSGPDNE
+180 VVVAAAGNSGPDNE

-253 FGREQDLEYL
+253 FGREQDLKYL
-263 DAKNKILLVERGG
+263 DVKNKILLVERGG

-291 AANNGAKA
+291 AVNNGAKA

-313 LIHESIPENYVPSIP
+313 LIHEFIPENYVPSIP
-328 AISIT
+328 AVSIT
-333 QEDGLIIKKML
+333 QEDGLKIKKML
-344 NTKTIGT
+344 NTKTIGI

-405 PHVAGAV
+405 PHIAGAV
-412 ALLLDKNPEFT
+412 ALLLEKNPEFT

-478 AEKNSQIKN
+478 TEKNSQTKN

-522 TSQLISNETGEFEGR
+522 TSQLVSNETGEFEGR
-537 IFILHDGITHQ
+537 LFILHNGITHQ

-558 AVNIIKENDE
+558 TVNIIEENDE

-578 WTYAKISAI
+578 WTYAKISAV

-615 WIEVKISTDE
+615 WIEAKISTDE

-654 QPVLIL
+654 RPVLIL
-660 SIVTVLVGIFGFRM
+660 SIITVLVGIFGVRM

>member
-1 MWKNSIIFSSITLM
+1 MWKNSIIFSGITLI

-50 ISGETIKIAV
+50 IGGETIKIAV

-73 GIGENGKIVGG
+73 GIGEDVKIVGG

-96 TNGHGTQVTGIIAAD
+96 TNGHGTQVAGIIAAD

-121 KILSYRVSED
+121 KILAYRVSED

-141 KAIKQAIVDKADIIN
+141 KAIKQAISDEADIIN

-171 VNEAVNNGI
+171 VNEAVKNGI
-180 VVVVAAGNSGPDNE
+180 VVVAAAGNSGPDNE

-253 FGREQDLEYL
+253 FGREQDLKYL
-263 DAKNKILLVERGG
+263 DVKNKILLVERGG

-291 AANNGAKA
+291 AVNNGAKA

-313 LIHESIPENYVPSIP
+313 LIHEFIPENYVPSIP
-328 AISIT
+328 AVSIT
-333 QEDGLIIKKML
+333 QEDGLKIKKML
-344 NTKTIGT
+344 NTKTIGI

-405 PHVAGAV
+405 PHIAGAV
-412 ALLLDKNPEFT
+412 ALLLEKNPEFT

-478 AEKNSQIKN
+478 TEKNSQTKN
-487 LHLNLDKLDNQLEI
+487 LHLNLDKLDNKLEI

-522 TSQLISNETGEFEGR
+522 TSQLVSNETGEFEGR
-537 IFILHDGITHQ
+537 LFILHNGITHQ

-558 AVNIIKENDE
+558 TVNIIEENDE

-578 WTYAKISAI
+578 WTYAKISAV

-615 WIEVKISTDE
+615 WIEAKISTDE

-654 QPVLIL
+654 RPVLIL
-660 SIVTVLVGIFGFRM
+660 SIITVLVGIFGVRM

>member
-1 MWKNSIIFSSITLM
+1 M

-50 ISGETIKIAV
+50 IGGETIKIAV

-73 GIGENGKIVGG
+73 GIGKNGKIVGG

-96 TNGHGTQVTGIIAAD
+96 TNGHGTQVAGIIAAD
-111 GEITG
+111 GETTG

-121 KILSYRVSED
+121 KILAYRVSED

-141 KAIKQAIVDKADIIN
+141 KAIKQAMADEADIIN

-165 DEIDHA
+165 DEIDYA
-171 VNEAVNNGI
+171 VNEAVKNGI
-180 VVVVAAGNSGPDNE
+180 VVVAAAGNSGPDNE

-263 DAKNKILLVERGG
+263 DVKNKILLVERGG

-284 FSEKEHV
+284 FSEKEYV
-291 AANNGAKA
+291 AANSGAKA

-313 LIHESIPENYVPSIP
+313 LMHEFIPENYVPSIP
-328 AISIT
+328 AVSIT
-333 QEDGLIIKKML
+333 QDDGLKIKKML

-374 EKPDLVAPGVFVKT
+374 GKPDLVAPGVFVKT

-405 PHVAGAV
+405 PHIAGAV
-412 ALLLDKNPEFT
+412 ALLLEKNPEFT
-423 PQEIKS
+423 PHEIKS

-478 AEKNSQIKN
+478 TEKNSQTKN

-522 TSQLISNETGEFEGR
+522 TSQLVSNETGEFEGR
-537 IFILHDGITHQ
+537 LFILHNGITHQ

-558 AVNIIKENDE
+558 TVNIIEENDE

-578 WTYAKISAI
+578 WTYAKISAV

-615 WIEVKISTDE
+615 WIEAKISTDE

-654 QPVLIL
+654 RPVLIL
-660 SIVTVLVGIFGFRM
+660 SIITVLVGIFGVRM

>member
-1 MWKNSIIFSSITLM
+1 MWKNSIIFSGITLI

-29 LELLLENSR
+29 LEFLLENSR

-50 ISGETIKIAV
+50 IGGETIKIAV

-96 TNGHGTQVTGIIAAD
+96 TNGHGTQVAGIIAAD
-111 GEITG
+111 GETTG

-121 KILSYRVSED
+121 KILAYRVSED

-141 KAIKQAIVDKADIIN
+141 KAIKQAMVDEADIIN

-165 DEIDHA
+165 DEIDYA
-171 VNEAVNNGI
+171 VNEAVKNGI
-180 VVVVAAGNSGPDNE
+180 VVVAAAGNSGPDNE

-263 DAKNKILLVERGG
+263 DVKNKILLVERGG

-284 FSEKEHV
+284 FSEKEYV
-291 AANNGAKA
+291 AANSGAKA

-313 LIHESIPENYVPSIP
+313 LMHEFIPENYVPSIP
-328 AISIT
+328 AVSIT
-333 QEDGLIIKKML
+333 QDDGLKIKKML

-405 PHVAGAV
+405 PHIAGAV
-412 ALLLDKNPEFT
+412 ALLLEKNPEFT
-423 PQEIKS
+423 PHEIKS

-455 VNVTDA
+455 VNVTNA

-478 AEKNSQIKN
+478 TEKNSQTKN

-522 TSQLISNETGEFEGR
+522 TSQLVSNETGEFEGR
-537 IFILHDGITHQ
+537 LFILHNGITHQ

-558 AVNIIKENDE
+558 TVNIIEENDE

-578 WTYAKISAI
+578 WTYAKISVV

-615 WIEVKISTDE
+615 WIEAKISTDE

-654 QPVLIL
+654 RPVLIL
-660 SIVTVLVGIFGFRM
+660 SIITVLVGIFGVRM

>member
-1 MWKNSIIFSSITLM
+1 M

-328 AISIT
+328 AISMT

-501 KFSDFVNVNFDY
+501 KFSDFVNINFDY

-522 TSQLISNETGEFEGR
+522 TSQLTSNETGEFEGR
-537 IFILHDGITHQ
+537 IFILHNGITHQ

-578 WTYAKISAI
+578 WTYAKISAV

-660 SIVTVLVGIFGFRM
+660 SIITVLVGIFGFRI

>member
-1 MWKNSIIFSSITLM
+1 M

-50 ISGETIKIAV
+50 IGGETIKIAV

-96 TNGHGTQVTGIIAAD
+96 TNGHGTQVAGIIAAD
-111 GEITG
+111 GETTG

-121 KILSYRVSED
+121 KILAYRVSED

-141 KAIKQAIVDKADIIN
+141 KAIKQAIADEADIIN

-165 DEIDHA
+165 DEIDYA
-171 VNEAVNNGI
+171 VNEAVKNGI
-180 VVVVAAGNSGPDNE
+180 VVVAAAGNSGPDNE

-263 DAKNKILLVERGG
+263 DVKNKILLVERGG

-284 FSEKEHV
+284 FSEKEYV
-291 AANNGAKA
+291 AANSGAKA

-313 LIHESIPENYVPSIP
+313 LMHEFIPENYVPSIP
-328 AISIT
+328 AVSIT
-333 QEDGLIIKKML
+333 QDDGLKIKKML

-405 PHVAGAV
+405 PHIAGAV
-412 ALLLDKNPEFT
+412 ALLLEKNPEFT
-423 PQEIKS
+423 PHEIKS

-478 AEKNSQIKN
+478 TEKNSQTKN

-522 TSQLISNETGEFEGR
+522 TSQLVSNETGESEGR
-537 IFILHDGITHQ
+537 LFILHNGITHQ

-558 AVNIIKENDE
+558 TVNIIEENDE

-615 WIEVKISTDE
+615 WIEAKISTDE

-654 QPVLIL
+654 RPVLIL
-660 SIVTVLVGIFGFRM
+660 SIITVLVGIFGVRM

>member
-1 MWKNSIIFSSITLM
+1 M

-50 ISGETIKIAV
+50 IGGETIKIAV

-96 TNGHGTQVTGIIAAD
+96 TNGHGTQVAGIIAAD
-111 GEITG
+111 GETTG

-121 KILSYRVSED
+121 KILAYRVSED

-141 KAIKQAIVDKADIIN
+141 KAIKQAMADEADIIN

-165 DEIDHA
+165 DEIDYA
-171 VNEAVNNGI
+171 VNEAVKNGI
-180 VVVVAAGNSGPDNE
+180 VVVAAAGNSGPDNE

-263 DAKNKILLVERGG
+263 DVKNKILLVERGG

-284 FSEKEHV
+284 FSEKEYV
-291 AANNGAKA
+291 AANNDAKA

-313 LIHESIPENYVPSIP
+313 LMHEFVPENYVPSIP
-328 AISIT
+328 AVSIT
-333 QEDGLIIKKML
+333 QDDGLKIKKML

-405 PHVAGAV
+405 PHIAGAV
-412 ALLLDKNPEFT
+412 ALLLEKNPEFT
-423 PQEIKS
+423 PHEIKS

-478 AEKNSQIKN
+478 TEKNSQTKN

-522 TSQLISNETGEFEGR
+522 TSQLVSNETGEFEGR
-537 IFILHDGITHQ
+537 LFILHNGITHQ

-558 AVNIIKENDE
+558 TVNIIEENDE

-578 WTYAKISAI
+578 WTYAKISAV

-594 DSISFSSKSNSPL
+594 DSISFSSKNNTPL

-615 WIEVKISTDE
+615 WIEAKISTDE

-654 QPVLIL
+654 RPVLIL
-660 SIVTVLVGIFGFRM
+660 SIITVLVGIFGVRM

>member
-1 MWKNSIIFSSITLM
+1 MWKNSIIFSGITLM
-15 LLVFSINSLNNDVS
+15 LLLFSINSLNNDVS

-50 ISGETIKIAV
+50 IGGKTIKIAV
-60 IDTGVNFEHPDLL
+60 IDTGVNFDHPDLL
-73 GIGENGKIVGG
+73 GIGEDGKIVGG

-96 TNGHGTQVTGIIAAD
+96 TNGHGTQVAGIIAAD

-121 KILSYRVSED
+121 KILAYRVSED

-141 KAIKQAIVDKADIIN
+141 KAIKQAISDEADIIN

-171 VNEAVNNGI
+171 VNEAVKNGI
-180 VVVVAAGNSGPDNE
+180 VVVAAAGNSGPDNE

-253 FGREQDLEYL
+253 FGREQDLKYL
-263 DAKNKILLVERGG
+263 DVKNKILLVERGG

-291 AANNGAKA
+291 AVNNGAKA

-313 LIHESIPENYVPSIP
+313 LIHEFIPENYVPSIP
-328 AISIT
+328 AVSIT
-333 QEDGLIIKKML
+333 QEDGLKIKKML
-344 NTKTIGT
+344 NTKTIGI

-405 PHVAGAV
+405 PHIAGAV
-412 ALLLDKNPEFT
+412 ALLLEKNPEFT

-478 AEKNSQIKN
+478 TEKNSQTKN

-522 TSQLISNETGEFEGR
+522 TSQLVSNETGEFEGR
-537 IFILHDGITHQ
+537 LFILHNGITHQ

-558 AVNIIKENDE
+558 TVNIIEAVSYTH
-568 LFFEILKPLE
+568 L
-578 WTYAKISAI
+578 
-587 NKETLEK
+587 TLPTR
-594 DSISFSSKSNSPL
+594 D
-607 KIYKSGDY
+607 
-615 WIEVKISTDE
+615 
-625 NTFDVYDSIKINL
+625 
-638 LSENEKSVF
+638 
-647 YYLEEIE
+647 
-654 QPVLIL
+654 
-660 SIVTVLVGIFGFRM
+660 LV
-674 LRN
+674 